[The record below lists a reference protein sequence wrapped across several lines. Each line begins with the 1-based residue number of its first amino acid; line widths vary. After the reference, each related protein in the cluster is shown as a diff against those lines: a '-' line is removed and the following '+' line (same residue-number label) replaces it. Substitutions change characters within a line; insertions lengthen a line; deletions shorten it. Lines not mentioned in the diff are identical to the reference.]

1 MSTTSGIERL
11 ALSGARAHMGADR
24 GAKGRRWGWWYIFEH
39 RLLNMRAYAWSI
51 AMSSVGNPLFYLFAL
66 GVGLGALVDANS
78 GSRGIDGVAYI
89 TFVGPALLASAAI
102 TSAFEESAFPVMSG
116 FKWSREFFAMNATV
130 IGSGQILGG
139 VLLACGFR
147 VCVTVA
153 AYWALLVAFG
163 ALPSAFSALSI
174 LAALLGGLAFATLI
188 MAFAASLED
197 DEGYFALIGRFVI
210 APMFLFSGTFYPL
223 EQLPLALQLVGW
235 ISPLWHATELGRWAA
250 YGHEQSLLIAAIHVV
265 YLATLAGLGLVLAR
279 GLFARRLSR

>member
-1 MSTTSGIERL
+1 MTVEHT
-11 ALSGARAHMGADR
+11 ALSGARALMGPDR

-51 AMSSVGNPLFYLFAL
+51 VMSSIGNPLFYLFAL

-78 GSRGIDGVAYI
+78 GAKGIDGVAYI

-116 FKWSREFFAMNATV
+116 FKWSREFYAMNATV
-130 IGSGQILGG
+130 VAPVQILGG
-139 VLLACGFR
+139 VLAAASFR
-147 VCVTVA
+147 IIGTVTV
-153 AYWALLVAFG
+153 YWVFLAGFG
-163 ALPSAFSALSI
+163 ALPSAFSPLSI
-174 LAALLGGLAFATLI
+174 LAALLGGLSFATPI

-223 EQLPLALQLVGW
+223 EQLPLGLQAIGW
-235 ISPLWHATELGRWAA
+235 ISPLWHATELGRAAA
-250 YGHEQSLLIAAIHVV
+250 YGHVQSLGMVVLHVG
-265 YLATLAGLGLVLAR
+265 YLAALATAGLVLAK
-279 GLFARRLSR
+279 GLFERRLSR